1 MSLQLLLLLLN
12 EASVWIV
19 ASSGSRHQHSLQW
32 QNRSWTSLNMASSSS
47 TYHQQVFLRRL
58 NPEKETFIHL
68 WYLVAQSQGDLQ
80 LSSMLEGQEL
90 CEPQASVCYPT
101 LGARYYASA
110 LGNGPCSCLEQC
122 EH

>member
-1 MSLQLLLLLLN
+1 
-12 EASVWIV
+12 
-19 ASSGSRHQHSLQW
+19 
-32 QNRSWTSLNMASSSS
+32 MASSSS

-90 CEPQASVCYPT
+90 CEITLEYHAVASR
-101 LGARYYASA
+101 LGIT
-110 LGNGPCSCLEQC
+110 
-122 EH
+122 